1 MKTTH
6 QFVCSSLVALVG
18 LVAVNPARADQ
29 HQAIHE
35 IENLAAHVRTHSR
48 EMANA
53 LRFGRFPHEFT
64 HHLLGDLAAV
74 GQAAD
79 HLRDTADDHDH
90 PQHIL
95 ADIRQLSP
103 LVRQVVSH
111 VRELN
116 ASIGW
121 YGGGSSSL
129 RNLNRLAAEMQQDMR
144 ELEFNARLLDAG
156 HYHSPGTTH
165 YRPVLTQPGPGIA
178 FGPGGFSIGGS
189 RFSIQFGR

>member
-1 MKTTH
+1 MKTSLSI
-6 QFVCSSLVALVG
+6 VCSSLVALVG
-18 LVAVNPARADQ
+18 LVAVSPARADQ
-29 HQAIHE
+29 HRAVHE
-35 IENLAAHVRTHSR
+35 IERLALHVRTHSR
-48 EMANA
+48 EMASL
-53 LRFGRFPHEFT
+53 LRVGRFPHDFAQ
-64 HHLLGDLAAV
+64 HLRGDLAAV

-116 ASIGW
+116 AGLGW

-129 RNLNRLAAEMQQDMR
+129 RNLNRLAAEMQEDMQQ
-144 ELEFNARLLDAG
+144 LEFNARLLDG
-156 HYHSPGTTH
+156 SHYHSHGGTL
-165 YRPVLTQPGPGIA
+165 YRPVPAQPRPGIA
-178 FGPGGFSIGGS
+178 FGPGGLVIGGS
-189 RFSIQFGR
+189 RFSIQLGR